1 MADEKNPVS
10 ESVRNSNNQLSLPGQ
25 GQWEEM
31 PWLKSAYPAAVD
43 FSEIKGQYLAKR
55 VLEIAAAGFHH
66 TMLTGPPGSGKT
78 MFIKAFPSILPD
90 ISRREIRQTTDGY
103 TSQIDPG
110 PWIKQSPIT
119 HRPIRFPTPHN
130 WNHNEIPL
138 AYHGVLVM
146 DELLQFKTAILESLR
161 KPMDDYPFMLLAA
174 LNLPDHHN
182 KKEWRR
188 FNEKITPPFLDRI
201 DLKAKTSRLSFEDIA
216 DRTGFRTEKS
226 QAVKAR
232 VTEARKI
239 QVQRFKGSGIF
250 FNGQM
255 DNRAVQKYC
264 KLDRE
269 SEELMK
275 KAVEKLDLSA
285 RSCFKTLKVS
295 RTIAD
300 LKSREKLACPQNQ
313 RRK

>member
-1 MADEKNPVS
+1 MHRRKLPPWINCSIGEKVTDEKNPVPG
-10 ESVRNSNNQLSLPGQ
+10 SVMNSKNQLSLP

-31 PWLKSAYPAAVD
+31 PWLRSAYPAAVD

-78 MFIKAFPSILPD
+78 MFIK
-90 ISRREIRQTTDGY
+90 E
-103 TSQIDPG
+103 
-110 PWIKQSPIT
+110 
-119 HRPIRFPTPHN
+119 
-130 WNHNEIPL
+130 
-138 AYHGVLVM
+138 
-146 DELLQFKTAILESLR
+146 
-161 KPMDDYPFMLLAA
+161 
-174 LNLPDHHN
+174 
-182 KKEWRR
+182 
-188 FNEKITPPFLDRI
+188 
-201 DLKAKTSRLSFEDIA
+201 
-216 DRTGFRTEKS
+216 
-226 QAVKAR
+226 
-232 VTEARKI
+232 
-239 QVQRFKGSGIF
+239 RFKGSGIF

-255 DNRAVQKYC
+255 DNRAVRKYC

-300 LKSREKLACPQNQ
+300 LKSREQIQCDHVQEALQYVCWQ
-313 RRK
+313 